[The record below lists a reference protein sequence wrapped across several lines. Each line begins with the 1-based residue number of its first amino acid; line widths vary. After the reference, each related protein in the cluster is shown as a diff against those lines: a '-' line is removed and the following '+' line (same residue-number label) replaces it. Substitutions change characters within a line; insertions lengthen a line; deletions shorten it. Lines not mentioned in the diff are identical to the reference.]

1 MEKKSEEEYSDMKI
15 KKLEVR
21 SVNKALWDKFKA
33 LVVAENEGKMR
44 GILGSAMDEA
54 LSLFIDSR
62 EGRGDFSSRKDTH
75 TQREKKVRSKREKPE
90 KERIMSGNTNQQNPR
105 ERRLTKI
112 GNILFANQITAILGE
127 EEDFL
132 ISKKGLERLIISQ
145 NISEDRVI
153 KDYIHVMELKGWI
166 EKRTGRYTILPSK
179 IGDDLALEYPEGY
192 IEKLMERRKLED
204 RNGKEGT
211 KA

>member
-21 SVNKALWDKFKA
+21 SVNKALWNKFKA

-62 EGRGDFSSRKDTH
+62 EGVGDFSSRKDTH

-90 KERIMSGNTNQQNPR
+90 KERIMSENMVDGNTNHQNPR
-105 ERRLTKI
+105 ERRLAKI
-112 GNILFANQITAILGE
+112 GNILFGNQITAILEE

-192 IEKLMERRKLED
+192 IEKLMERR
-204 RNGKEGT
+204 T
-211 KA
+211 